1 MEDIL
6 TTIVAHKREQIAAE
20 QRINAPEQMHE
31 QALDYVASHKLQ
43 SAEGH
48 YQPLRSM
55 KQALA
60 QSTTGLI
67 AEFKRRSPSKG

>member
-31 QALDYVASHKLQ
+31 QALDYVASHKL
-43 SAEGH
+43 
-48 YQPLRSM
+48 
-55 KQALA
+55 
-60 QSTTGLI
+60 
-67 AEFKRRSPSKG
+67 